1 MVLSRSPELGF
12 WSSWK
17 VVATHGPM
25 TTIYTTMKET
35 SVNSQL
41 DSVRKYSQNRTGAK
55 KKERNEYN
63 KNWRKTQIA
72 SETDEQREKRLE
84 KQCESDADEWAAI
97 VVERREEVWEKRRKK
112 SMPQEGSK
120 ESSQSQ
126 IDSYEIH

>member
-1 MVLSRSPELGF
+1 
-12 WSSWK
+12 
-17 VVATHGPM
+17 
-25 TTIYTTMKET
+25 MKET

-41 DSVRKYSQNRTGAK
+41 DSVRKYSQNRTEAK

-72 SETDEQREKRLE
+72 SETDEQREERLA
-84 KQCESDADEWAAI
+84 KQRERDAYKWAAI
-97 VVERREEVWEKRRKK
+97 AVERREGVREMRRKK
-112 SMPQEGSK
+112 STPQEGSN